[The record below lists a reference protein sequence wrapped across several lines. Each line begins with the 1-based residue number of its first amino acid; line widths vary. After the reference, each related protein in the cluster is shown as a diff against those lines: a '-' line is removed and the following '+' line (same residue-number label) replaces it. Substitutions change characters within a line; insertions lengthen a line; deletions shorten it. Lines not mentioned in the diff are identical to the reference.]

1 MPLLSSEVLLKLPAY
16 LQERPD
22 VNSSQV
28 GKRQIMQGSGYLP
41 ISRKAA
47 GPHSYLFPT
56 ATALLILTLTQNMT
70 SPVTCC
76 KLFVW
81 SLELL

>member
-16 LQERPD
+16 LQERPA

-28 GKRQIMQGSGYLP
+28 GKKQIMQGSGYLP

-56 ATALLILTLTQNMT
+56 ATALQTDPHPDFDTEHDK
-70 SPVTCC
+70 PCD
-76 KLFVW
+76 
-81 SLELL
+81 LL